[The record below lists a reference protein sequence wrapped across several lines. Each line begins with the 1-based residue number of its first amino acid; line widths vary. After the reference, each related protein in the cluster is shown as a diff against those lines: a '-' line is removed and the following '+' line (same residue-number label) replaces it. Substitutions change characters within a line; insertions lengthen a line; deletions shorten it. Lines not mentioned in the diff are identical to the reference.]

1 MNMMHVNV
9 SKSVVKLS
17 VIIACFN
24 GGRTL
29 ASQLGALAGQKWRK
43 EWEVIIA
50 DNGST
55 DNSRQIVESFKDK
68 LPNLRVVDARD
79 KRGSAHARNVAL
91 QNAKSDCF
99 AFCDADDQVGDGWV
113 ASIGEALGE
122 FDVVVSQFD
131 DQKLNQQW
139 LRELWNTSTDGP
151 KPVLGFL
158 PAAAAYGLGFTR
170 RVYER
175 VGAFD
180 ESLPRMSDI
189 DYTWRVQF
197 AGFKLQF
204 LPHAVVHYRHRESLK
219 EMFVQA
225 YRDGQAQVLLYKMYR
240 ARGMP
245 WKSWWRGV
253 KSWVLMIRRLPQL
266 RSRPGRGKWV
276 IKAGFMLG
284 RLRGSIK
291 YGVVAL

>member
-1 MNMMHVNV
+1 MSNA
-9 SKSVVKLS
+9 SKSKVKLS

-24 GGRTL
+24 GGETL
-29 ASQLGALAGQKWRK
+29 ASQLEALARQKWDY
-43 EWEVIIA
+43 EWEIIIA

-55 DNSRQIVESFKDK
+55 DDSRQIVESFKNK
-68 LPNLRVVDARD
+68 LTNLSVVDARD
-79 KRGSAHARNVAL
+79 KRGAAHARNVAL
-91 QNAKSDCF
+91 QKAESDRF

-113 ASIGEALGE
+113 AGIGEALGE

-189 DYTWRVQF
+189 DYTWRVQL
-197 AGFKLQF
+197 AGFKLDF
-204 LPHAVVHYRHRESLK
+204 LPHAVVHYRHRTTLK

-245 WKSWWRGV
+245 WKSWWHGV
-253 KSWVLMIRRLPQL
+253 KSWVVMIRRLPQL
-266 RSRPGRGKWV
+266 RSRLGRGKWV